1 MLIRKSQDCRNGP
14 GGAGQGDGIRLMRGE
29 PFVTGVIGQRGGSQD
44 NFTRQEFLEPVEE
57 F

>member
-1 MLIRKSQDCRNGP
+1 MLIRKVQNRRDGL

-29 PFVTGVIGQRGGSQD
+29 PFVTGVLGERAGRQD
-44 NFTRQEFLEPVEE
+44 NFTRQDFFEPVEE